1 MDNKAL
7 YKLTYGIFMVS
18 SRMEQKIS
26 GCITDTC
33 IQVAVSPAR
42 IVISCMNSNYTCEII
57 KESGYF
63 ALSIL
68 DQTCSF
74 ATICHF
80 GFQSGRKVDKFAN
93 MKILIDMN
101 GLPYLVDEC
110 CAVLSCKVIQS
121 IDLHSHTL
129 FIAEVQD
136 AKVLN
141 STLPLTYLDYQTK
154 LKK

>member
-7 YKLTYGIFMVS
+7 NKLSYGVFMVS
-18 SRMEQKIS
+18 SRTDEKIS

-33 IQVAVSPAR
+33 IQVANSPVR
-42 IVISCMNSNYTCEII
+42 IAISCMNANYTCEII

-68 DQTCSF
+68 DQTCSY

-93 MKILIDMN
+93 MKILIDSN
-101 GLPYLVDEC
+101 GLPYLADEC
-110 CAVLSCKVIQS
+110 CAVLSCKVLNS
-121 IDLHSHTL
+121 INLQSHTL

-136 AKVLN
+136 GKILN
-141 STLPLTYLDYQTK
+141 SNPSLTYLDYQTK
-154 LKK
+154 LKP